1 MNQITNKLK
10 QMKNLSYL
18 LIFFLAIGCADL
30 DLSPTDM
37 IAEDAVKK
45 DPKLVEAF
53 LTKIYANANFEPNEG
68 GSKVAIEASGIAFEH
83 GVHLWPDH
91 RIVGTQLGE

>member
-1 MNQITNKLK
+1 MNQILNKLK
-10 QMKNLSYL
+10 TMKNLSYL

-45 DPKLVEAF
+45 DPSKF
-53 LTKIYANANFEPNEG
+53 ITEG
-68 GSKVAIEASGIAFEH
+68 DESITNNNV
-83 GVHLWPDH
+83 
-91 RIVGTQLGE
+91 

>member
-10 QMKNLSYL
+10 QMKKLSYL
-18 LIFFLAIGCADL
+18 LIFFLAVGCADL

-53 LTKIYANANFEPNEG
+53 FNKNLC
-68 GSKVAIEASGIAFEH
+68 
-83 GVHLWPDH
+83 
-91 RIVGTQLGE
+91 